1 MKKQAKETISLP
13 DTNPYPIVL
22 NEISQLRKSQQP
34 PINIKDVPLK
44 LLPNEEMKFAVSGK
58 KTDGLINE
66 LTTSAGVPPHL
77 LSKNNPAL
85 VKTVL
90 PVLKRMVEHV
100 KDQTTDLPYE
110 PYTFNAYD
118 RYCNPSRFDIEVE
131 SMKKVF
137 LSSGL

>member
-1 MKKQAKETISLP
+1 MSL
-13 DTNPYPIVL
+13 
-22 NEISQLRKSQQP
+22 EIIAERRDE
-34 PINIKDVPLK
+34 ICCVW
-44 LLPNEEMKFAVSGK
+44 K

-100 KDQTTDLPYE
+100 KGQTTDLPYE

-118 RYCNPSRFDIEVE
+118 RYCSPSRFDKEVE
-131 SMKKVF
+131 SLKKVF
-137 LSSGL
+137 YAPVHLLILYLLGIILEL